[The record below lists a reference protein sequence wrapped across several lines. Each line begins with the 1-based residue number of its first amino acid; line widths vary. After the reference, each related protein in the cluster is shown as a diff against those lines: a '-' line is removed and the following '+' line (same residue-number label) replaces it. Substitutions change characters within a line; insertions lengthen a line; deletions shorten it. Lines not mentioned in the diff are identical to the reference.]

1 MTYRDAHILPAPA
14 RCKAASNLPVVGPRR
29 TAALEAAIVA
39 AAVALSAPAARAQG
53 EAVRTS
59 GSAAVGESPR
69 PGLPALAE
77 DIYASA
83 GANAAQSEV
92 TAVPSVP
99 TPAQP
104 GTSVDGALA
113 AGGLDASATRRLLP
127 QVVDGEEAETTVA
140 QPGTRALTLAGL
152 LGILAAV
159 LVALV
164 GAWRVRMRDRRREAE
179 RTRMPR
185 EGAGTLLR
193 ERAGRPLR
201 GANVDMSV

>member
-1 MTYRDAHILPAPA
+1 MTYRDAHILPAPGRFDA
-14 RCKAASNLPVVGPRR
+14 GSSLPVVGPRR
-29 TAALEAAIVA
+29 AAALEAAIVA
-39 AAVALSAPAARAQG
+39 AAIALAAPAAYAQDG
-53 EAVRTS
+53 AVRTS
-59 GSAAVGESPR
+59 GSAEVGESPR
-69 PGLPALAE
+69 PGLPSLAE
-77 DIYASA
+77 GIYASA
-83 GANAAQSEV
+83 GANAAQPEA

-113 AGGLDASATRRLLP
+113 GGGLDASATRRLLP
-127 QVVDGEEAETTVA
+127 QVVEGEEADVALA

-164 GAWRVRMRDRRREAE
+164 GALRVRMRDRRREAE

-201 GANVDMSV
+201 GTKVDMSV